1 MRKTTY
7 RVGLATGL
15 VAGLG
20 GPGAAAQEHQH
31 NAAQPVA
38 SAETPAGA
46 QTPLY
51 DNLGTLHM
59 TITTRS
65 PIAQRY
71 FDQGLR
77 LTYGFNHAEAINSF
91 AEGTRQDST
100 CAMCWWGIAYALG
113 PNINLPMDTA
123 AVRPA
128 WAALQQ
134 ALKYSAK
141 VTPRERAYIQALSRR
156 YTGDPTA
163 PRPPL
168 DSAYAKAMGEVSK
181 RYPADDDAGTLYAE
195 ALMDLRPW
203 RYWTNAGRPQ
213 APSTLTQLA
222 VLQRVVERNPRH
234 PGACHFYIHAIEAST
249 QAVKALPCANRLASL
264 VPGAGHLVHM
274 PSHIYLRLGMWEE
287 AVDHNQTAVAV
298 DEKFIQDRHPT
309 GVYPIGYYPHNWHM
323 MLSAL
328 QQLGRGKEAVAAGRK
343 IAEIV
348 PVDVMRRIPPL
359 EAYGPVAVLALARFS
374 RWDEI
379 LKEPAPPADMRYSGG
394 IWHYARGLAYAE
406 TRRLDSAKSEGMML
420 GTIIDSVSPEDPM
433 GQNSKRAVLQIAAKH
448 LAGVIAAREGRTD
461 EAIRALKQGIALEDE
476 LTYDEPPDWPLPLR
490 QPLGEVLLAAGRPKE
505 AEAAYRQDL
514 TRYPNNGWSLHGLAV
529 ALRAEGRTAE
539 AGAAEAQFHKI
550 WSRADAALPAASF

>member
-1 MRKTTY
+1 MRDAIH
-7 RVGLATGL
+7 RAGLGVGL

-20 GPGAAAQEHQH
+20 VTGVAAQEHQH
-31 NAAQPVA
+31 QAVQPTA
-38 SAETPAGA
+38 SARTPAGA

-59 TITTRS
+59 TVTTRS

-91 AEGTRQDST
+91 TEGTRQDST

-123 AVRPA
+123 VVRPT

-134 ALKYSAK
+134 ALKYLGKA
-141 VTPRERAYIQALSRR
+141 TPRERAYIQALSKR
-156 YTGDPTA
+156 YSGDPAA
-163 PRPPL
+163 PRAPL
-168 DSAYAKAMGEVSK
+168 DSTYAQAMGEVSK
-181 RYPADDDAGTLYAE
+181 RFPADDDAGTLYAE

-203 RYWTNAGRPQ
+203 RYWSNAGLPK

-222 VLQRVVERNPRH
+222 VLQRVVQRNPRH
-234 PGACHFYIHAIEAST
+234 PGACHFYIHAIEASSE
-249 QAVKALPCANRLASL
+249 AAKALPCANRLASL

-274 PSHIYLRLGMWEE
+274 PSHIYLRLGMWEQ
-287 AVDHNQTAVAV
+287 AVDHNQSAVAV

-309 GVYPIGYYPHNWHM
+309 GVYPLGYYPHNWHM

-328 QQLGRGKEAVAAGRK
+328 QQLGRGKEAIAAGRK

-348 PVDVMRRIPPL
+348 SVDVMRQIPPL
-359 EAYGPVAVLALARFS
+359 EGYGPTAILALARFS

-379 LKEPAPPADMRYSGG
+379 LKEPPPPRDLRYSSG
-394 IWHYARGLAYAE
+394 IWHYTRGLAYAE
-406 TRRLDSAKSEGMML
+406 TRRLDSAKAEGKAL
-420 GTIIDSVSPEDPM
+420 GTIVDSVSPEDPV
-433 GQNSKRAVLQIAAKH
+433 GQNSKRTVLQIAAKH
-448 LAGVIAAREGRTD
+448 LTGVIAAREGRTD
-461 EAIRALKQGIALEDE
+461 EAIGALKEGIALEDG
-476 LTYDEPPDWPLPLR
+476 LTYDEPPDWTLPLR
-490 QPLGEVLLAAGRPKE
+490 QPLGAVLLAADRPKE

-514 TRYPNNGWSLHGLAV
+514 MRYPNNGWSLHGLAQ

-539 AGAAEAQFHKI
+539 AGATEAKFHKI
-550 WSRADAALPAASF
+550 WSRADAAPPAASF